1 MNILSI
7 DLEDWYHILD
17 HKATAHPDQWEKFEP
32 RIERNVERLL
42 NLFAE
47 KKQQATWFCLGWM
60 ARKHP
65 DIIKKISDSHHI
77 ACHSDLHKLIYLQS
91 PARFREDTMRA
102 KHELEK
108 LTGKEINVYRAPG
121 FSVTKETSWFFD
133 VLLECGF
140 KTDSSIFPA
149 KRTHGGYVGFGNSKP
164 CRIECQNGIIR
175 EFPMNT
181 TKLLGKDIVFSG
193 GGYFRA
199 LPYSF
204 INNSF
209 RNAEYVMTY
218 FHPRDFDPG
227 QPVISSL
234 PLRRK
239 FMSYTG
245 LKSSEKKLRRLLEDY
260 NFVDIPTAEAAI
272 NWEATPLIKI

>member
-1 MNILSI
+1 LKILSI
-7 DLEDWYHILD
+7 DLEDWFHILD
-17 HKATAHPDQWEKFEP
+17 HKETAVPEQWEKFEP
-32 RIERNVERLL
+32 RIETNTNRLL
-42 NLFAE
+42 DLLEE

-60 ARKHP
+60 ARKHAN
-65 DIIKKISDSHHI
+65 IIKKISNSHHI
-77 ACHSDLHKLIYLQS
+77 ACHSDLHELVYLQS

-102 KHELEK
+102 KNELEN

-121 FSVTKETSWFFD
+121 FSVTKETTWFFD
-133 VLLECGF
+133 VLIECGF
-140 KTDSSIFPA
+140 NTDSSVFPA
-149 KRTHGGYVGFGNSKP
+149 KRTHGGYTVFGSSEP
-164 CRIECQNGIIR
+164 CRVECQSGIIR

-181 TKLLGKDIVFSG
+181 RQVLGKDIVFSG
-193 GGYFRA
+193 GGYFRV

-204 INNSF
+204 IDSSF

-227 QPVISSL
+227 QPVIRSL

-239 FMSYTG
+239 FMSYIG
-245 LKSSEKKLRRLLEDY
+245 LKSSEKKLRRLLEDH